1 MTPARAAIISTAAV
15 AGTAIVWLLL
25 TAQPWQ
31 QAAVPG
37 AAAPPPPPAEDG
49 RKIKVRLFY
58 VSEDG
63 SSLQGVEHD
72 VPFAED
78 TAAQARAI
86 VEAQIA
92 PPPAPLVSAVPPGT
106 TLRAL
111 FVTGQGQAFVDF
123 GPELTAA
130 HPGGSLT
137 ELLTIYTLVDALTVN
152 MPAITAVQVLV
163 DGKEVDTLAG
173 HVDLRQPLVKNLT
186 WVDADG
192 AR

>member
-1 MTPARAAIISTAAV
+1 MTPARAALISTAAV

-25 TAQPWQ
+25 TAQPREH
-31 QAAVPG
+31 AAVPG
-37 AAAPPPPPAEDG
+37 AVAPPPPAEDG

-92 PPPAPLVSAVPPGT
+92 VPPEPLVSAVPPGT

-152 MPAITAVQVLV
+152 VPAITAVQVLV

-192 AR
+192 AQ